1 MPMPHLAVL
10 IFLTLIWVIGNFY
23 LWSLKQDQL
32 ILFAQSL
39 GMAAVAFPALYWYVT
54 RRTK

>member
-1 MPMPHLAVL
+1 MPHLAVL